1 MFGLLQFQFIF
12 QLLELINDHLKD
24 FEPWQ
29 IVLGTTCFIQLLNF
43 LIPALK
49 NVFGKNFILSFSV
62 KYYINYVIQI
72 HILSMH
78 NNKLKSILG
87 NHL

>member
-1 MFGLLQFQFIF
+1 MFGLLQFHFVF

-49 NVFGKNFILSFSV
+49 NVFGKVYLLELL
-62 KYYINYVIQI
+62 YYLI
-72 HILSMH
+72 HPSSMH
-78 NNKLKSILG
+78 NNELKSILG
-87 NHL
+87 T